1 MDDIFK
7 PRQEPARSIYQA
19 FQLEAGKR
27 RGRSIEEWIAAEED
41 AVLREGVIQ
50 AVSHG
55 LNLQLWKM
63 LYKPDVMRLGPLT
76 MARNGRIASWRPC
89 VGRKSNRLTKE
100 TANVASPKGDQI
112 RIILNETHLSY

>member
-41 AVLREGVIQ
+41 AVLGEGVIQ

-55 LNLQLWKM
+55 L
-63 LYKPDVMRLGPLT
+63 KPPTLEDVVQARRYAIGSIDYGAKWAYCLVATMRR
-76 MARNGRIASWRPC
+76 AQ
-89 VGRKSNRLTKE
+89 K
-100 TANVASPKGDQI
+100 
-112 RIILNETHLSY
+112 